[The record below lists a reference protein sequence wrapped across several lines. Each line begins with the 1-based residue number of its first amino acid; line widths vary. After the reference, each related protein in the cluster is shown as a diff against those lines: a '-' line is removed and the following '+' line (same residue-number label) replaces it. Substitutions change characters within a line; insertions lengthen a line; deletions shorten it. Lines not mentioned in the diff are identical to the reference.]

1 MQFLELTQ
9 VLQKFGK
16 YVVQQS
22 RTRLTKA
29 GKGKG
34 NLYNSLGYDVNESK
48 LNTKLAFKAIGYAE
62 FVDKGVKGANP
73 SKVSPNAKITGQQ
86 APNSPYR
93 FGSGRVPGT
102 WNKFVTSIASWAK
115 ARNIRL
121 RDEKGRFTKGN
132 YKTIAN
138 IIAGNIYNRGL
149 KPTMFFTAPYRNA
162 LQKFDQP
169 FAAAIAQDI
178 AQQVSLLA
186 KQIKTNKK

>member
-1 MQFLELTQ
+1 MQFLELNQ

-22 RTRLTKA
+22 RSRLTKA

-34 NLYNSLGYDVNESK
+34 ALYNSLGYSVNESK
-48 LNTKLAFKAIGYAE
+48 LNTKLAFKALGYAK
-62 FVDKGVKGANP
+62 FVDQGVKGANP

-86 APNSPYR
+86 APSSPYR
-93 FGSGRVPGT
+93 FGSGRFAGT
-102 WNKFVTSIASWAK
+102 WDKFTASIASWAK

-132 YKTIAN
+132 YNTIAN

-162 LQKFDQP
+162 LQRYDKP
-169 FAAAIAQDI
+169 FAAAIAQDV
-178 AQQVSLLA
+178 AKQVAHLA
-186 KQIKTNKK
+186 KQIKTDKK

>member
-1 MQFLELTQ
+1 MQFLELNQ

-34 NLYNSLGYDVNESK
+34 ALYNSLGYSVNESK
-48 LNTKLAFKAIGYAE
+48 LNTKLAFKALGYAK
-62 FVDKGVKGANP
+62 FVDQGVKGADP

-86 APNSPYR
+86 APKSPYR
-93 FGSGRVPGT
+93 FGSGRFPGT
-102 WNKFVTSIASWAK
+102 WGKFTASIATWAK

-132 YKTIAN
+132 YNTIAN
-138 IIAGNIYNRGL
+138 IIASNIYNRGL

-162 LQKFDQP
+162 LQRFDQP
-169 FAAAIAQDI
+169 FAAAIAQDV
-178 AQQVSLLA
+178 AVQVAKLA
-186 KQIKTNKK
+186 KQIEQK